1 MIVFTSL
8 LATVIVVGVLGL
20 LIAMVVGGSIG
31 VWAEETPVRVLL
43 MIVCFSPIYSYFKG
57 VAY

>member
-1 MIVFTSL
+1 MIVLTSL
-8 LATVIVVGVLGL
+8 LATIVVVGFIGM

-31 VWAEETPVRVLL
+31 IWAEETPVRVLL
-43 MIVCFSPIYSYFKG
+43 MIVCFPPIYSYFKG